1 MPDIYEMAK
10 DLGTSMARTDEYQ
23 ALRRAISAADDD
35 REMGELTRKLEAL
48 EDEEQVHVM
57 HERGQNPP
65 QALQDEYEQ
74 VVMKLQSSAV
84 YQRLVAAQ
92 SNFDRIVQ
100 RVNQTIA
107 KGLEEGATSR
117 IILPA

>member
-35 REMGELTRKLEAL
+35 REMGELSRKLEAL
-48 EDEEQVHVM
+48 EEQVHAM

-74 VVMKLQSSAV
+74 VVMRLQSSPV

>member
-1 MPDIYEMAK
+1 MADIYEMAR
-10 DLGTSMARTDEYQ
+10 DLGTWMARTDEYQ
-23 ALRRAISAADDD
+23 ALRRAISAADED
-35 REMGELTRKLEAL
+35 RELGELSRKLEAL
-48 EDEEQVHVM
+48 EEQVHVA
-57 HERGQNPP
+57 HEQGKNPDP
-65 QALQDEYEQ
+65 ALQDEYEQ
-74 VVMKLQSSAV
+74 VVMKLQSSPV
-84 YQRLVAAQ
+84 YQRLVSAQ